1 MKKIVEKF
9 AGKIFF
15 FVSLCV
21 VGYFCL
27 LCLNIYIVKS
37 DFILIGIFQELLT
50 LPLILFQLVLLV
62 LSILNCIKDKFRI
75 KAYSFWSFLVLLV
88 SNLFVLTSFM

>member
-9 AGKIFF
+9 AGKMFF

-27 LCLNIYIVKS
+27 LCLNAYVVKS
-37 DFILIGIFQELLT
+37 DFILIGVFQELLT
-50 LPLILFQLVLLV
+50 LPLIFFQLVLLV
-62 LSILNCIKDKFRI
+62 FSILHCLKDKFRI
-75 KAYSFWSFLVLLV
+75 KTYSFWSFIVLLV
-88 SNLFVLTSFM
+88 SNLFVFTSFM